1 MNTPSVP
8 PELRQ
13 WILAQAQA
21 GQNAPALLAAL
32 VQAGWQEAQA
42 LAALQAVL
50 HTQVDSLARAQGLPA
65 SVPVPEL
72 ALEDDPTTL
81 DAGDRQVQVL
91 LTMALPRV
99 VLLGNVLS
107 PEECDALMAAARP
120 RMARSLTVETD
131 TGGESENQART
142 SQGMFFERGENPV
155 VARVEARLARLARWP
170 VEHGEGLQV
179 LRYQRGNEYQPHY
192 DYFDP
197 SQPGTPH
204 LLRRGGQRVATF
216 VLYLNTPE
224 QGGAT
229 TFPDVGLDIAPRQG
243 HAVFFSYPRPHPSTR
258 SLHGGSPVIEGEKWI
273 ATKWLR
279 DREFT

>member
-1 MNTPSVP
+1 MNTPSIP

-192 DYFDP
+192 DYFGP
-197 SQPGTPH
+197 SRPGTPH

-258 SLHGGSPVIEGEKWI
+258 SLHGGAPVRAGEKWI

-279 DREFT
+279 ERPFD

>member
-1 MNTPSVP
+1 MNTPSIP

-170 VEHGEGLQV
+170 AAL
-179 LRYQRGNEYQPHY
+179 P
-192 DYFDP
+192 
-197 SQPGTPH
+197 
-204 LLRRGGQRVATF
+204 
-216 VLYLNTPE
+216 
-224 QGGAT
+224 
-229 TFPDVGLDIAPRQG
+229 
-243 HAVFFSYPRPHPSTR
+243 TR
-258 SLHGGSPVIEGEKWI
+258 
-273 ATKWLR
+273 
-279 DREFT
+279 

>member
-1 MNTPSVP
+1 MNTPSIP

-197 SQPGTPH
+197 NQPGTPH

-258 SLHGGSPVIEGEKWI
+258 SLHGGAPVRAGEKWI

-279 DREFT
+279 ERPFD

>member
-32 VQAGWQEAQA
+32 VQAGWQETQA

-197 SQPGTPH
+197 NQPGTPH

-258 SLHGGSPVIEGEKWI
+258 SLHGGAPVRAGEKWI

-279 DREFT
+279 ERPFD

>member
-1 MNTPSVP
+1 MNTPSIP

-197 SQPGTPH
+197 ANPAPPTCCAA
-204 LLRRGGQRVATF
+204 VASAWPP
-216 VLYLNTPE
+216 L
-224 QGGAT
+224 
-229 TFPDVGLDIAPRQG
+229 
-243 HAVFFSYPRPHPSTR
+243 
-258 SLHGGSPVIEGEKWI
+258 
-273 ATKWLR
+273 
-279 DREFT
+279 